1 MPDRRKRRLRY
12 TRDAS
17 LLCLNFLGAVSALIT
32 CFAAVRGFPRV
43 GWLAAVTL
51 ALLFLN
57 AAYLLRLRGSIK
69 TLKNVRARRRAQRRA
84 RRDATRDGDHA

>member
-43 GWLAAVTL
+43 GWLAAVR
-51 ALLFLN
+51 ALSRV
-57 AAYLLRLRGSIK
+57 LRL
-69 TLKNVRARRRAQRRA
+69 
-84 RRDATRDGDHA
+84 